1 MDVVADEESDGK
13 LNFMSHIH
21 ELTERLKVIIISLL
35 VTTLFFMFF
44 PANPLDLLDTNSWV
58 TGFYRPMVSLL
69 LEQVRNY
76 AAPSGLEIIS
86 LQIGD
91 PLQVYIFASLLL
103 GFILSS
109 PIIGYEIIKFIGPAL
124 LPEERSSIYPF
135 VLAFTGC
142 FIIGASFGYL
152 YLARFIG
159 MTMIIF
165 SEFVGAQPV
174 ITAYDFYSMIFTTIL
189 FTGFGFTLPVIFVLL
204 VRFGIVETSLLTENR
219 KIIYIALFAITAL
232 ITADGGPLA
241 DLALCVPVILLT
253 EISVII
259 AKRIEKNRIK
269 TQLESGKVTLGVC
282 RYCGV
287 KFRGGEVFCRK
298 CGKARN

>member
-1 MDVVADEESDGK
+1 VANEESGSGTG
-13 LNFMSHIH
+13 FRSHIH
-21 ELTERLKVIIISLL
+21 ELGERSKTIIITLL
-35 VTTLFFMFF
+35 VTTIFFMFF
-44 PANPLDLLDTNSWV
+44 PANPLDLLNPDSWT

-91 PLQVYIFASLLL
+91 PLEVYVFASLLL
-103 GFILSS
+103 GFVLSS
-109 PIIGYEIIKFIGPAL
+109 PIIGYEIFKFIDPAL

-135 VLAFTGC
+135 ILAFTGC
-142 FIIGASFGYL
+142 FVFGAAFGYL

-159 MTMIIF
+159 VTMIIF
-165 SEFVGAQPV
+165 SSFVGAQPV

-204 VRFGIVETSLLTENR
+204 VKLGIIETSILTENR
-219 KIIYIALFAITAL
+219 KIIYIALFALTAL

-253 EISVII
+253 EISVVI
-259 AKRIEKNRIK
+259 AKSIEKNRK
-269 TQLESGKVTLGVC
+269 KARLESGVVTLGIC
-282 RYCGV
+282 RYCGS
-287 KFRGGEVFCRK
+287 KFRGAEVFCRK
-298 CGKARN
+298 CGRSRS

>member
-1 MDVVADEESDGK
+1 
-13 LNFMSHIH
+13 
-21 ELTERLKVIIISLL
+21 
-35 VTTLFFMFF
+35 
-44 PANPLDLLDTNSWV
+44 
-58 TGFYRPMVSLL
+58 
-69 LEQVRNY
+69 
-76 AAPSGLEIIS
+76 
-86 LQIGD
+86 
-91 PLQVYIFASLLL
+91 
-103 GFILSS
+103 
-109 PIIGYEIIKFIGPAL
+109 
-124 LPEERSSIYPF
+124 
-135 VLAFTGC
+135 
-142 FIIGASFGYL
+142 
-152 YLARFIG
+152 
-159 MTMIIF
+159 
-165 SEFVGAQPV
+165 
-174 ITAYDFYSMIFTTIL
+174 MIFTTIL

-204 VRFGIVETSLLTENR
+204 VKLGIIETSILTENR

-253 EISVII
+253 EISVIV